1 MNHVRQQP
9 GPRHPSGRAAGRLI
23 RRVRFVLF
31 GLVLFV
37 VFVVPYEWMVASSFK
52 GQYVIFQDV
61 SPLSIGAFIPRNIT
75 FDNFVWLQQNR
86 AVLRALL
93 NSAIVAVAQVAGT
106 VIISAPAAYAMS
118 RMSFRGRNVLFL
130 VILLTFMV
138 PTEALIVPMY
148 SVVSG
153 YGLSN
158 NLAAVFL
165 PWVASPFA
173 LFLLRQAFDSIPRE
187 LDEAAVI
194 DGASHWQVF
203 RHVILPNAT
212 TALAT
217 VVLVTFLFS
226 WNAFLWPLVIL
237 QSPDLTVVQVA
248 IAQSVVPG
256 ELPNWGTTFA
266 GATLASMPI
275 LVLFVFLQRYFIRGF
290 VLSGLKG

>member
-37 VFVVPYEWMVASSFK
+37 VFVIPYEWMVASSFK

-61 SPLSIGAFIPRNIT
+61 SPLSIGAFIPRNIS

-153 YGLSN
+153 
-158 NLAAVFL
+158 
-165 PWVASPFA
+165 
-173 LFLLRQAFDSIPRE
+173 
-187 LDEAAVI
+187 
-194 DGASHWQVF
+194 
-203 RHVILPNAT
+203 
-212 TALAT
+212 
-217 VVLVTFLFS
+217 
-226 WNAFLWPLVIL
+226 
-237 QSPDLTVVQVA
+237 
-248 IAQSVVPG
+248 
-256 ELPNWGTTFA
+256 
-266 GATLASMPI
+266 
-275 LVLFVFLQRYFIRGF
+275 
-290 VLSGLKG
+290 